1 MSALGMVV
9 IIGLLGGLAVGLQQP
24 QVNVLGERLGTTESI
39 FIVQFGG
46 ALAAG
51 LIMLARRGGNLGQWH
66 TVPWYALGC
75 GVLGLAVVGAVVYV
89 VPRQGVVA
97 SSILILAGQ
106 LLASVLID
114 HYGLFDVTV
123 RPLDLSRIAGVALMF
138 VSVWLIVR

>member
-1 MSALGMVV
+1 MSAIGIVV
-9 IIGLLGGLAVGLQQP
+9 IVGLLGGLAVGLQQP

-66 TVPWYALGC
+66 TVPWYTLVC

-106 LLASVLID
+106 LVASVIID
-114 HYGLFDVTV
+114 HYGLFEVAV
-123 RPLDLSRIAGVALMF
+123 RRLDPARMAGMVLMF
-138 VSVWLIVR
+138 VAVWLIVR